1 MKNINLGLLI
11 MRLSVAGLM
20 LPHGI
25 AKLIKGVDHIKG
37 MFKNLGLPEFFAYSV
52 YLGEVIVPILIII
65 GFRTRLASIFFAIT
79 CVVAMF
85 LAHADQIFTLGKGGG
100 WSQELLGLFLF
111 GSLALFFTGAGK
123 YAVSKDNKWD

>member
-1 MKNINLGLLI
+1 MRNVNLGLLI
-11 MRLSVAGLM
+11 LRLSVAGLM

-25 AKLIKGVDHIKG
+25 AKLFKGVGHIKG
-37 MFKNLGLPEFFAYSV
+37 LFNEMGMPEFFAYSV

-79 CVVAMF
+79 CIVAML
-85 LAHADQIFTLGKGGG
+85 LAHSDQLFSLGKGGG

-111 GSLALFFTGAGK
+111 GSIALFFTGAGK
-123 YAVSKDNKWD
+123 YALSTKNKWD